1 MILSFHPC
9 FAADHQIILGDR
21 PLNEEDRQLIRSA
34 RAVILAQG
42 RGEGVYAECSAAGVP
57 VFPHYEMRR
66 AYPGKV
72 GQSRLFERFRLPHPR
87 TFRWKNVDQ
96 FRKTPAFPH
105 EFPFVIKD
113 NGSHEAEGV
122 FLVTDSESL
131 KTALASPALKAGL
144 ESKGFITQDF
154 VPSDGNVLRAV
165 IMGREIKTYWKR
177 PVKPGQMITT
187 ISKGAR
193 IDHGWKPVL
202 QEKGKAQARILAERT
217 GINLAAVDF
226 ILPLLKKDPEPLFL
240 EINYFFGRRGLG
252 GMDAYYRLLYKAVQ
266 DWIKG
271 LGLNPKTVELV

>member
-9 FAADHQIILGDR
+9 FTADHQIILGDR
-21 PLNEEDRQLIRSA
+21 PLNEEDRRLIQCA

-42 RGEGVYAECSAAGVP
+42 RADGIHAECLAAGVP
-57 VFPHYEMRR
+57 VFPDYEMRR
-66 AYPGKV
+66 TYPGKV
-72 GQSRLFERFRLPHPR
+72 GQSRLFERFQLHHPR
-87 TFRWKNVDQ
+87 TFRWKNMGL
-96 FRKTPAFPH
+96 FRKKAIPH

-131 KTALASPALKAGL
+131 NTALDSPALKGDV

-154 VPSDGNVLRAV
+154 VPSGGNVLRAV
-165 IMGREIKTYWKR
+165 IMGREIRTYWKR
-177 PVKPGQMITT
+177 PVQPGQMITT

-193 IDHGWKPVL
+193 IDHGWKPTL
-202 QEKGKAQARILAERT
+202 QEKGKAQARVLAERT

-226 ILPLLKKDPEPLFL
+226 IFPLSKKDPEPLFL

-252 GMDAYYRLLYKAVQ
+252 GMDAYYRLLHKAVQ
-266 DWIKG
+266 DWIEG
-271 LGLNPKTVELV
+271 SA